1 MACARDHAE
10 LFGRVRTEVPDLI
23 EWVNARFRATVY
35 QDAYSPFCL
44 IAENNGDADV
54 IHEYLLE
61 FSARVPQLTIV
72 RNDVYTRFSHAD
84 YNKGTALRELMRR
97 EGMTPSEVFAAGDHL
112 NDLPMLSTDYARW
125 LAVPQ
130 NAVERVKDA
139 VRRQKGYVSHLSH
152 GAGVAE
158 GLEYSLRAA
167 ASQQ

>member
-1 MACARDHAE
+1 
-10 LFGRVRTEVPDLI
+10 
-23 EWVNARFRATVY
+23 
-35 QDAYSPFCL
+35 
-44 IAENNGDADV
+44 
-54 IHEYLLE
+54 
-61 FSARVPQLTIV
+61 VPQLTAV
-72 RNDVYTRFSHAD
+72 RNDVYTRFSHAA

-97 EGMTPSEVFAAGDHL
+97 EGMTPGDVFAAGDHL

-158 GLEYSLRAA
+158 GLEYALRAA